1 MADKRTPVP
10 NEHTQARNRMAGK
23 VVIASG
29 AGSIGEGW
37 GNGKAAAFVYGKEG
51 GKTFCVDYRL
61 EAAQETVALIEAAGG
76 EAMAYAAD
84 VTDEAAVQGMVDACM
99 EAYGRIDVLHNNV
112 GGQGTGRALDTITDL
127 CVSLVK
133 KSKRPRTRPD
143 AR

>member
-10 NEHTQARNRMAGK
+10 NEHSPARGRMAGK

-61 EAAQETVALIEAAGG
+61 DAAEETVKLIEDAGG
-76 EAMAYAAD
+76 
-84 VTDEAAVQGMVDACM
+84 
-99 EAYGRIDVLHNNV
+99 
-112 GGQGTGRALDTITDL
+112 
-127 CVSLVK
+127 
-133 KSKRPRTRPD
+133 
-143 AR
+143 